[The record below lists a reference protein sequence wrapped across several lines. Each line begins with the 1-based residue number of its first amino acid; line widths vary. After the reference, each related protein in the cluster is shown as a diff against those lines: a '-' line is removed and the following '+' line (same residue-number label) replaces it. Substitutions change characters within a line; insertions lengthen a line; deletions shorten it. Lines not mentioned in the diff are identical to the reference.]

1 MDGGQSNRLPISF
14 DSWYALLSNA
24 LLLRPSDS
32 FVEVE
37 QNEIRV
43 RMGWAF
49 HASIPRSSIVSAK
62 KNQTR
67 PISRGVHGF
76 GGRWLVNGS
85 ADGLVT
91 LGLAKGQRGYVM
103 GFPVDLSEL
112 MVSLKDPTALLDA
125 LESPPPA

>member
-1 MDGGQSNRLPISF
+1 MNSEKSKRLLMSF
-14 DSWYALLSNA
+14 DSWYALLSHG
-24 LLLRPSDS
+24 LLLSPADS
-32 FVEVE
+32 FVEVA
-37 QNEIRV
+37 QNKIHV

-62 KNQTR
+62 KNETQ

-91 LGLAKGQRGYVM
+91 LGLAKGQHGYVM
-103 GFPVDLSEL
+103 GFPVKLSEL
-112 MVSLKDPTALLDA
+112 IVSLQDPNALLDA
-125 LESPPPA
+125 LENPPV